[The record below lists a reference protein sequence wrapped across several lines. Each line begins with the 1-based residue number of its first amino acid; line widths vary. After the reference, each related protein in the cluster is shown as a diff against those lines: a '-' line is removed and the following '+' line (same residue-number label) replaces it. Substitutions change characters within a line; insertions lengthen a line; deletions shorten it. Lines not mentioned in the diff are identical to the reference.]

1 MSACLQ
7 RKKTSGTFLTT
18 DDHDS
23 RTLMTAV
30 KTAISLDS
38 ELLERVDALAEELDL
53 PRSRVLAQAAE
64 DFLRRRESQRFLGR
78 LDAVYGAE
86 SKSEPEESRSHRRAR
101 HRQIVEG
108 TW

>member
-1 MSACLQ
+1 
-7 RKKTSGTFLTT
+7 
-18 DDHDS
+18 
-23 RTLMTAV
+23 MTAV

-64 DFLRRRESQRFLGR
+64 DFLRRRESER
-78 LDAVYGAE
+78 LLAGLNLAYGPE
-86 SKSEPEESRSHRRAR
+86 PPEEDDELRERRRERHRR
-101 HRQIVEG
+101 IVEG

>member
-1 MSACLQ
+1 
-7 RKKTSGTFLTT
+7 
-18 DDHDS
+18 
-23 RTLMTAV
+23 MTAV

-64 DFLRRRESQRFLGR
+64 EFLCRRESRQLLSRLDQVFGAEVPEEDQELRERRRER
-78 LDAVYGAE
+78 
-86 SKSEPEESRSHRRAR
+86 HRRL
-101 HRQIVEG
+101 VEG

>member
-1 MSACLQ
+1 
-7 RKKTSGTFLTT
+7 
-18 DDHDS
+18 
-23 RTLMTAV
+23 MTAV

-64 DFLRRRESQRFLGR
+64 DFLRRRESETLRAR
-78 LDAVYGAE
+78 LDRVYGEEA
-86 SKSEPEESRSHRRAR
+86 PEDEELRERRRERHRRV
-101 HRQIVEG
+101 VEG

>member
-1 MSACLQ
+1 
-7 RKKTSGTFLTT
+7 
-18 DDHDS
+18 
-23 RTLMTAV
+23 MTAV

-64 DFLRRRESQRFLGR
+64 DFLRRRESQRLLGS
-78 LDAVYGAE
+78 LNEVYGDE
-86 SKSEPEESRSHRRAR
+86 SMPEPEESRSQRRAR
-101 HRQIVEG
+101 HRRIVEG